1 MYAEEFLT
9 RQRHQ
14 ERLRQ
19 AQEGRS
25 AHRVAA
31 LRKLEKRQ
39 QRAEAELLDVW
50 QRVDRMRSR
59 LGVSG

>member
-31 LRKLEKRQ
+31 LRKLEKRR
-39 QRAEAELLDVW
+39 QRAEAELLHAW
-50 QRVDRMRSR
+50 QRVERLRSM